1 MIEFNCAS
9 CGKSLQVDDQYAGK
23 QARCPGCNQV
33 VRVPEVSVAEPAA
46 PAPAP
51 APAPGGAQGYGMPY
65 ARQPMPKRKAEKK
78 REDEPAAVGGED
90 YMPSPDD
97 APDEECRYFAILK
110 TVCGIG
116 GIIAALFCIVV
127 GGIMSGIEEIGF
139 GAILLGLVAA
149 FFCVVFGGAGWV
161 IFSYLAKIAVYLYS
175 IDKRLKR

>member
-1 MIEFNCAS
+1 MIEFNCS
-9 CGKSLQVDDQYAGK
+9 FCGKSLQVADQYAGK

-46 PAPAP
+46 PAA
-51 APAPGGAQGYGMPY
+51 APGGAQGYGTPY
-65 ARQPMPKRKAEKK
+65 ARQPMPKRKAGKE
-78 REDEPAAVGGED
+78 REGEPAAVGED

-116 GIIAALFCIVV
+116 GIIAALFCIVA
-127 GGIMSGIEEIGF
+127 GGIVSGVEEIGF